1 METDGFSD
9 LTEPT
14 VFMSFLEEMAKKL
27 IRLLAIR
34 CDGCPA
40 QVVTI

>member
-9 LTEPT
+9 LTEAT
-14 VFMSFLEEMAKKL
+14 VFRSFLEKTAKKL
-27 IRLLAIR
+27 IRMLAIR